1 MTMDIKNNLIP
12 TQPRTTGEGRSVA
25 ENAGVRGG
33 GAEGGR
39 DQGGSGDRVTLSN
52 TANQLSDLTRSVSE
66 QPAVDTQ
73 RVEQIRNSIK
83 QGTYEINAE
92 RIADRLINMER
103 VR

>member
-1 MTMDIKNNLIP
+1 MTMDIKNNLTP
-12 TQPRTTGEGRSVA
+12 THPRTTGDDRSVA

-33 GAEGGR
+33 GPEGGR
-39 DQGGSGDRVTLSN
+39 DPGGSGDRVTLSN
-52 TANQLSDLTRSVSE
+52 TANQLNDLARSASE

-73 RVEQIRNSIK
+73 RVEQIRDSIK

-92 RIADRLINMER
+92 RIADRLIAMER